1 MEANYLN
8 TGMCEFESSR
18 EDDSGVQSAESSK
31 VCGEFKLFFSKR
43 QSQSR

>member
-31 VCGEFKLFFSKR
+31 VCGKMSFY
-43 QSQSR
+43 